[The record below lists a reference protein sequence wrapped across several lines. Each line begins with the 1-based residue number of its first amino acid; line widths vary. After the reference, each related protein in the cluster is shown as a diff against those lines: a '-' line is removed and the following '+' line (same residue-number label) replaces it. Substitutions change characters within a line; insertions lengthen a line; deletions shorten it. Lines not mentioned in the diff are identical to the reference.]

1 MSVTT
6 RYTDTPPAPD
16 EDQVSPI
23 ARKISDIVLA
33 RPLSPGW
40 LAALALA
47 LALTLVFAV
56 AIVYLIATGIGIW
69 GNNVPVV
76 WAFDITNYVWWIAI
90 GMAGTFISAALLLTR
105 QVWRTSINRFAEAMT
120 VFAVII
126 AGLFPILHLG
136 RPWFFYWLAP
146 YPNIMSLWP
155 QWRSPLV
162 WDFWAILS
170 YLILSILFW
179 YMGLIPDLA
188 VLRDRARRRAA
199 QIIYGLLALG
209 WRGEARHWQCYETA
223 YRLLAGLAVPLV
235 FSVHSEVAL
244 AFSAGN
250 TPGWHSTIFPP
261 FFIAAALFSGFAMAL
276 TIAVPLRSVF
286 GLKAYITDQ
295 HLDNIAKVTLA
306 CGLVVA
312 YSYLVEIFNAFYSAD
327 HYDIYTTLNRLQG
340 PYAWVYWS
348 MLLCNVA
355 VPQAL
360 WFGRVRRNAAALL
373 IISIIINLGMW
384 LERFMLIVTSL
395 HRDFLP
401 SSWDMFYPTVWDWA
415 ILAGSLGF
423 FGLLMLLFVRA
434 LPAISMFE
442 MRKLEAEREE
452 GKP

>member
-1 MSVTT
+1 MNATT
-6 RYTDTPPAPD
+6 RDTGTTPPS
-16 EDQVSPI
+16 EDAQVSPI
-23 ARKISDIVLA
+23 ARTISDIVLA
-33 RPLSPGW
+33 RPVSPGW
-40 LAALALA
+40 LVALAVA
-47 LALTLVFAV
+47 FALTLLFGV

-105 QVWRTSINRFAEAMT
+105 QAWRTSINRFAEAMT
-120 VFAVII
+120 VFAVVI

-146 YPNIMSLWP
+146 YPNIMNVWP

-179 YMGLIPDLA
+179 YMGMIPDFA
-188 VLRDRARRRAA
+188 VLRDRARRRGA

-209 WRGEARHWQCYETA
+209 WRGEARHWQRYEMA
-223 YRLLAGLAVPLV
+223 YKLLAGLAVPLV

-244 AFSAGN
+244 AFAAGN

-276 TIAVPLRSVF
+276 TIAVPLRAVF
-286 GLKAYITDQ
+286 GLKAYITD
-295 HLDNIAKVTLA
+295 HHIDNIAKVTLA
-306 CGLVVA
+306 CGLIVA
-312 YSYLVEIFNAFYSAD
+312 YSYLIEVFNAFYSGD
-327 HYDIYTTLNRLQG
+327 RYEIYTALNRMQG
-340 PYAWVYWS
+340 PYAPVYWI
-348 MLLCNVA
+348 MILCNVA

-360 WFGRVRRNAAALL
+360 WFRRIRRNAAALL
-373 IISIIINLGMW
+373 IISIIINIGMW

-415 ILAGSLGF
+415 TLAGSLGF

-434 LPAISMFE
+434 LPLVSVFE
-442 MRKLEAEREE
+442 MRKLKAETGE